1 VAFYFQVCSKNL
13 KLFEIINIFVLA
25 FLLIIT
31 LVMFPESP
39 RWQYSKE
46 NYLNSRE
53 SLERVAKLNGQDK
66 FDKNGFIYDAEQDI

>member
-1 VAFYFQVCSKNL
+1 VCSKNL
-13 KLFEIINIFVLA
+13 KIFEIINIFILA

-53 SLERVAKLNGQDK
+53 GLERVAKLNGQDK
-66 FDKNGFIYDAEQDI
+66 FDKNGFIYDAE

>member
-1 VAFYFQVCSKNL
+1 VCSKNL